1 MRVDTAWR
9 QPPWVAASF
18 DGSRWDCFAVWPMP
32 DRHWIVLH
40 NRGSTIGPGLET
52 RVTQLLIGFNS
63 YAAARAM
70 AVAPARA
77 GFAHDACPDER
88 RTHAPPPVS
97 LPLTFVPDTS
107 EDPARIGPVIA
118 TAGLGG

>member
-1 MRVDTAWR
+1 MRPDTASR

-18 DGSRWDCFAVWPMP
+18 DGSRWDCFAVRPMP
-32 DRHWIVLH
+32 DRHWVVLH
-40 NRGSTIGPGLET
+40 NRGSTIEPGLET

-70 AVAPARA
+70 AVALARA

-88 RTHAPPPVS
+88 RTHVPLPVP
-97 LPLTFVPDTS
+97 LPLPFVPDSS
-107 EDPARIGPVIA
+107 EDPARIGPVIT
-118 TAGLGG
+118 TAELAG